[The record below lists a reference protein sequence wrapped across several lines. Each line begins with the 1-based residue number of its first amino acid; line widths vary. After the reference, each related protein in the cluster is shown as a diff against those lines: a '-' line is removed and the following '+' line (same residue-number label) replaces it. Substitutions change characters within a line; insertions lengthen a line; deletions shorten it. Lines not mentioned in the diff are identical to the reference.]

1 MSLAF
6 PKDGQVK
13 TTFLAIRELPD
24 GKADTI
30 TNKMVA
36 VAEELQ
42 LDLLHKLSGMCKG
55 WTYTERLRYDSLR
68 PGLQFWAIQSNLISK
83 SIFIFV
89 SGFGMLL

>member
-1 MSLAF
+1 MLWFGIKLFLLSCALLVSLAF

-55 WTYTERLRYDSLR
+55 
-68 PGLQFWAIQSNLISK
+68 
-83 SIFIFV
+83 
-89 SGFGMLL
+89 